1 MPLPEDKRAR
11 TLQRYLYLAY
21 VTAGVGL
28 IVSVWRSWFMQAW
41 FTNEIAP
48 AVILALIFATVLRR
62 GPGSALQ
69 PPASYMPRRAIVD
82 VSKALLS
89 WVCMIAWIFLTA
101 RRVPDNYLGAAIIFG
116 PSLGLGFWGVVNFF
130 RASRIVTG
138 GILGAVLTP
147 RTSPLVIDDQVAAD
161 PQTVG
166 ANADVIEIQ
175 VDYGAVL
182 LRLLVSLL
190 LYTAAWWALGRD
202 NVFISAIFAAG
213 TVFLLYVNGR
223 ILFGHGPGLVITPS
237 GISIR
242 KGLGLVSNLAWSDT
256 TTLEIKST
264 PLYSCLVIGM
274 RNAQRLIDSAG
285 GYRRWAL
292 RSNLQRFGSPF
303 LISASALKCDRNWLF
318 QTVAAYRARYGTV

>member
-28 IVSVWRSWFMQAW
+28 IVSVWRGWFMQAW
-41 FTNEIAP
+41 FTNEVAP

-69 PPASYMPRRAIVD
+69 PPASYTPRRAIVD

-138 GILGAVLTP
+138 GIFGAVLTP

-242 KGLGLVSNLAWSDT
+242 KGLGLVSSLAWSDT

-274 RNAQRLIDSAG
+274 RNAERLIDSAG

-318 QTVAAYRARYGTV
+318 QTVAAYRARYGTI

>member
-1 MPLPEDKRAR
+1 MPLPEGQRAR

-28 IVSVWRSWFMQAW
+28 IVSVWRGWFMQAW
-41 FTNEIAP
+41 FTNEVAP

-69 PPASYMPRRAIVD
+69 PPASYTPRRAIVD

-147 RTSPLVIDDQVAAD
+147 RTSPLVMDDQVAAD

-166 ANADVIEIQ
+166 ATANVIEIQ

-190 LYTAAWWALGRD
+190 LYAGAWWVLGRD

-242 KGLGLVSNLAWSDT
+242 KGLGLVSNLASDT

-274 RNAQRLIDSAG
+274 RNAERLIDSAS

-303 LISASALKCDRNWLF
+303 LISASVLKCDRNWLF
-318 QTVAAYRARYGTV
+318 QTVAAYRARYGTI

>member
-1 MPLPEDKRAR
+1 MPLPEDQRAR

-28 IVSVWRSWFMQAW
+28 IVSVWRGWFMQAW
-41 FTNEIAP
+41 FTNEVAP

-69 PPASYMPRRAIVD
+69 PPASYTPRRAIVD

-166 ANADVIEIQ
+166 ATANVIEIQ

-190 LYTAAWWALGRD
+190 LYAAAWWVLGRD
-202 NVFISAIFAAG
+202 NLFISAIFAAG
-213 TVFLLYVNGR
+213 TVFLLYVNAR

-242 KGLGLVSNLAWSDT
+242 KGLGLVSSLAWSDT

-274 RNAQRLIDSAG
+274 RNAERLIDSAS

-303 LISASALKCDRNWLF
+303 LISASVLKCDRNWLF
-318 QTVAAYRARYGTV
+318 QTVAAYRARYGTI

>member
-1 MPLPEDKRAR
+1 
-11 TLQRYLYLAY
+11 
-21 VTAGVGL
+21 
-28 IVSVWRSWFMQAW
+28 
-41 FTNEIAP
+41 
-48 AVILALIFATVLRR
+48 
-62 GPGSALQ
+62 
-69 PPASYMPRRAIVD
+69 
-82 VSKALLS
+82 
-89 WVCMIAWIFLTA
+89 MIAWIFLTA

-147 RTSPLVIDDQVAAD
+147 RTSPLVIDDQLAAD
-161 PQTVG
+161 PQPVSATP
-166 ANADVIEIQ
+166 DVIEIQ
-175 VDYGAVL
+175 VDFGAVL

-190 LYTAAWWALGRD
+190 LYAAAWWVLGRD

-223 ILFGHGPGLVITPS
+223 ILIGQGPGLVIAPS

-242 KGLGLVSNLAWSDT
+242 KGLGLVSNLAWSDA

-274 RNAQRLIDSAG
+274 RNAERLIDSAS

-303 LISASALKCDRNWLF
+303 LISASVLKCDRNWLF
-318 QTVAAYRARYGTV
+318 QTVAAYRARYGTI

>member
-1 MPLPEDKRAR
+1 MPLPEEQRAR

-28 IVSVWRSWFMQAW
+28 IVSVWRGWFMQAW
-41 FTNEIAP
+41 FTNEVAP

-69 PPASYMPRRAIVD
+69 PPASYTPRRPIVD

-116 PSLGLGFWGVVNFF
+116 PSLGLGFWGAVNFF

-138 GILGAVLTP
+138 GILGAVLEP
-147 RTSPLVIDDQVAAD
+147 RTSPLVIDDQLAAD
-161 PQTVG
+161 PQPVIAT
-166 ANADVIEIQ
+166 ANVIEIQ

-190 LYTAAWWALGRD
+190 LYAAAWWVLGRD

-223 ILFGHGPGLVITPS
+223 ILIGHGPGLVITPS

-274 RNAQRLIDSAG
+274 RNAERLIDSAS

-292 RSNLQRFGSPF
+292 RSNLQRFGSPL

-318 QTVAAYRARYGTV
+318 QTVAAYRARYGTI

>member
-101 RRVPDNYLGAAIIFG
+101 RRVPDNYLGAAIVFG

>member
-1 MPLPEDKRAR
+1 
-11 TLQRYLYLAY
+11 
-21 VTAGVGL
+21 
-28 IVSVWRSWFMQAW
+28 MQAW
-41 FTNEIAP
+41 FTNEVAP
-48 AVILALIFATVLRR
+48 AVILALIFATVLWR

-69 PPASYMPRRAIVD
+69 PPASYTPRRAIVD

-147 RTSPLVIDDQVAAD
+147 RTSPLVIDDQLAAD
-161 PQTVG
+161 PQPVSATP
-166 ANADVIEIQ
+166 DVIEIQ
-175 VDYGAVL
+175 VDFGAVL

-190 LYTAAWWALGRD
+190 LYAAAWWVLGRD
-202 NVFISAIFAAG
+202 NVFITALFGAG
-213 TVFLLYVNGR
+213 TIFLLYLNGR

-242 KGLGLVSNLAWSDT
+242 KGLGLVSNLASDT

-264 PLYSCLVIGM
+264 P
-274 RNAQRLIDSAG
+274 
-285 GYRRWAL
+285 
-292 RSNLQRFGSPF
+292 
-303 LISASALKCDRNWLF
+303 
-318 QTVAAYRARYGTV
+318 